1 MANMLENFGLDF
13 FAEEEESLMGLVGYA
28 TKEGKA
34 ITGYGDTPYL
44 FKSMGDAELWVKT
57 GKKVDGNLYV
67 SGFDTHCANAC
78 VWNLVHFGID
88 LTPKNASNMERIAIF
103 QSEKARGGMIPVEII
118 NADVLPSWMKGDKIE
133 AQMVALP
140 IEINYY
146 ADEDEY
152 AENQPSDKDGKKWLM
167 ATGSMAA
174 LSFLCNHSPD
184 VYEQGKNYESD
195 RYVQFAAVVKS
206 LYHGKVEINGEEHNL
221 FIRCLADTDYGEL
234 EFCHTLDQVPEELR
248 DNIKVGAIIS
258 GSCILSGDVAI
269 NAYDKGILRNFE
281 HNLKLFRYTLE
292 SGDPERLRSVLAN
305 DVAYETDTSGK
316 TYLGADEIV
325 KRFNYIHD
333 NRDSE
338 YTTYYATII
347 ETDDDDMEYP
357 IGTRCIILA
366 NGEGE
371 ENYESI
377 GFINVNDDGMIS
389 RIKISTDSRYH
400 FSIDQPERIKTPLDD
415 VKIPESVVEPI
426 ILRAK
431 YHSVID
437 TDIEDE
443 AIIENIDDYRSLE
456 QNAERMLDAIAEDP
470 QPDIEVA
477 LENVMGYL
485 FAKAIEQ
492 TVNERTQD
500 FNHGSRLVASFSPGE
515 AFEGKLTSTLSPE
528 KHAVLER
535 AMELGK
541 QFYKD
546 LKMFMIMNESG
557 EDQFVELF
565 KQAAVVIQRL
575 GQLYSE
581 RCFEDPEDL

>member
-13 FAEEEESLMGLVGYA
+13 FNEDEESLMGLVGYA
-28 TKEGKA
+28 TQEGKA
-34 ITGYGDTPYL
+34 ITGYSGTPYL
-44 FKSMGDAELWVKT
+44 FKPMGNAELWVKT
-57 GKKVDGNLYV
+57 GKKEDGNLYV
-67 SGFDTHCANAC
+67 NGFDTHCANSC
-78 VWNLVHFGID
+78 VWNLVQSGID
-88 LTPKNASNMERIAIF
+88 LTPKDASNMERIAMF
-103 QSEKARGGMIPVEII
+103 QSEEARGGMLPVEII
-118 NADVLPSWMKGDKIE
+118 TADILPSWMKGDKVE

-140 IEINYY
+140 IDVNYY

-152 AENQPSDKDGKKWLM
+152 AEDQPSDKNGKKWLM

-184 VYEQGKNYESD
+184 TYEQGKDYESD
-195 RYVQFAAVVKS
+195 RYVQFTAIVKS
-206 LYHGKVEINGEEHNL
+206 LYHGKFEMNGEEHNL
-221 FIRCLADTDYGEL
+221 FIRCFADTDYGEL
-234 EFCHTLDQVPEELR
+234 EFCHTLDQVPEESR

-258 GSCILSGDVAI
+258 GTCILSGDVAI
-269 NAYDKGILRNFE
+269 KTYSEGIVKDFE
-281 HNLKLFRYTLE
+281 HNLKLFRYTLG
-292 SGDPERLRSVLAN
+292 SGDPERLRSVLAD
-305 DVAYETDTSGK
+305 DVVYETDTSGK
-316 TYLGADEIV
+316 TYLGADEIIE
-325 KRFNYIHD
+325 RFNYIHD

-338 YTTYYATII
+338 YATYYATII

-357 IGTRCIILA
+357 VGTRCIILA

-377 GFINVNDDGMIS
+377 AFINVNDDGMIS
-389 RIKISTDSRYH
+389 RIKISTDGRYH
-400 FSIDQPERIKTPLDD
+400 FSIDQPERIKTPLDEI
-415 VKIPESVVEPI
+415 KIPESVVEPI

-431 YHSVID
+431 YHGVID
-437 TDIEDE
+437 GDIEDE

-456 QNAERMLDAIAEDP
+456 QNAQRMLDAIIEEP

-492 TVNERTQD
+492 TVNEQTQD

-515 AFEGKLTSTLSPE
+515 AFAGEISSTLTPE
-528 KHAVLER
+528 NHAALER
-535 AMELGK
+535 AMALGK

-546 LKMFMIMNESG
+546 LKMFMIMNESS
-557 EDQFVELF
+557 EDQFVDLF
-565 KQAAVVIQRL
+565 KQAAVVVQKL

-581 RCFEDPEDL
+581 RCFENED